1 MKHCI
6 SRQKP
11 CLVVGDSRPMSK
23 RMLANCFRPPARL
36 SGVRAVATQ
45 PNGSA
50 QTSKLQQLYQQ
61 ALSSFGK
68 GQQPK
73 GPAEVLAVSEALSK
87 SGHLCSVVCT
97 SSVSSLLS
105 PPSNILFRGNSPAGT
120 GNANRGQCFP
130 GCLSTFKPLQSRSG
144 RIELRKLTLLTVMLD
159 SCRAMSSQLPPG
171 ACLVHGHHSR
181 IQKGAST
188 CTDHSAAGNTACVC
202 TISCVCTILTA

>member
-1 MKHCI
+1 MIRRINTDSRCSEIAQCGDSQDLITVDSQSLFVQVVDAECKERVQSSCPHCMKHCI
-6 SRQKP
+6 SRQKFR
-11 CLVVGDSRPMSK
+11 LVVGDSRPMSK

-73 GPAEVLAVSEALSK
+73 GHAEVLAVSEALSK
-87 SGHLCSVVCT
+87 SGHLCSILCS
-97 SSVSSLLS
+97 SSVFLLLT

-130 GCLSTFKPLQSRSG
+130 WVLEHTQIAP
-144 RIELRKLTLLTVMLD
+144 
-159 SCRAMSSQLPPG
+159 A
-171 ACLVHGHHSR
+171 
-181 IQKGAST
+181 
-188 CTDHSAAGNTACVC
+188 
-202 TISCVCTILTA
+202 TIRTH

>member
-1 MKHCI
+1 MQSSCPHCMKHCI
-6 SRQKP
+6 SHQKS

-73 GPAEVLAVSEALSK
+73 GHAEVLAVSEALSK
-87 SGHLCSVVCT
+87 SGHLCSILCS
-97 SSVSSLLS
+97 SSVFLLLT

-130 GCLSTFKPLQSRSG
+130 WVLKHIRAAPVT
-144 RIELRKLTLLTVMLD
+144 LRTL
-159 SCRAMSSQLPPG
+159 
-171 ACLVHGHHSR
+171 
-181 IQKGAST
+181 
-188 CTDHSAAGNTACVC
+188 
-202 TISCVCTILTA
+202 

>member
-1 MKHCI
+1 MPCSCPHCMKHCI
-6 SRQKP
+6 SHQKYR
-11 CLVVGDSRPMSK
+11 LVDGDTRPMSK

-36 SGVRAVATQ
+36 SGVRAVATL

-87 SGHLCSVVCT
+87 SGHLCSILCS
-97 SSVSSLLS
+97 SSVSLLLS

-130 GCLSTFKPLQSRSG
+130 WVLKHS
-144 RIELRKLTLLTVMLD
+144 
-159 SCRAMSSQLPPG
+159 SCSSH
-171 ACLVHGHHSR
+171 A
-181 IQKGAST
+181 
-188 CTDHSAAGNTACVC
+188 
-202 TISCVCTILTA
+202 